1 MKKILSITFRLF
13 FVCLICVA
21 ALAGV
26 NALTAGRIAEN
37 ERQEIQNALQQLIP
51 GAEYISQTVEAEEKF
66 DRVDGAYIAL
76 KEGEYAGGIVIIRAQ
91 GYGGDIALRVGFDAA
106 GKIIGVIVGSHSETP
121 NLGAKITEEEFLGQ
135 FNGLQGEIALG
146 EDITPITGATV
157 SSRGVTQA
165 VDTARFYMEKYLM
178 GGLMDNG
185 AE

>member
-1 MKKILSITFRLF
+1 M
-13 FVCLICVA
+13 
-21 ALAGV
+21 
-26 NALTAGRIAEN
+26 
-37 ERQEIQNALQQLIP
+37 
-51 GAEYISQTVEAEEKF
+51 
-66 DRVDGAYIAL
+66 
-76 KEGEYAGGIVIIRAQ
+76 
-91 GYGGDIALRVGFDAA
+91 RVGFDAA

-165 VDTARFYMEKYLM
+165 VDTARLYMEKYLM